1 MIRIFLCVAL
11 MFAISCKSQNIK
23 QARPAVEHPG
33 QQPKQNASFIAANVP
48 DSLLPKFG
56 KYGCT
61 STKYKGGFYEYTERG
76 TFEITKDGHYT
87 YHGFD
92 KPSEG
97 TYTVDEKGNLLFSSG
112 YFDGGKAE
120 KIDRPNKFFLVFPT
134 IPGNRWTCGYIDK

>member
-1 MIRIFLCVAL
+1 MIRFSICIVF
-11 MFAISCKSQNIK
+11 MFAISCKSQTSNPAKSTLAQTAQQTK
-23 QARPAVEHPG
+23 QI
-33 QQPKQNASFIAANVP
+33 ASFMAANLP
-48 DSLLPKFG
+48 DSLRPKFG

-61 STKYKGGFYEYTERG
+61 SSKYNGGYYEYTGRG
-76 TFEITKDGHYT
+76 TFEITKDGHYI

-120 KIDRPNKFFLVFPT
+120 KIDRPDKFFLVFPT
-134 IPGNRWTCGYIDK
+134 IPGNRWTCGYIDN

>member
-1 MIRIFLCVAL
+1 MIRISICVAL
-11 MFAISCKSQNIK
+11 MFAISCKSQTSNQPTTTVKPTHQTSK
-23 QARPAVEHPG
+23 QT
-33 QQPKQNASFIAANVP
+33 ASFIAANLP

-61 STKYKGGFYEYTERG
+61 STQYKGGFYESTPRG

-97 TYTVDEKGNLLFSSG
+97 NYKVDEKGNLLFSSG

-120 KIDRPNKFFLVFPT
+120 KIDRPNKFFLIFPN
-134 IPGNRWTCGYIDK
+134 IPGNRWTCGYVDK